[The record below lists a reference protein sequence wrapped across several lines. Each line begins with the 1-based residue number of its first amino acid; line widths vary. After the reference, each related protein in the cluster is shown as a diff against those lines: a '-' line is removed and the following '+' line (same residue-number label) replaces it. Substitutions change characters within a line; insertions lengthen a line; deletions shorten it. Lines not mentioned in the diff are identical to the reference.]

1 MSGEE
6 QATFAKR
13 RRTAE
18 DHGLLMHMNWVCFS
32 VLWAYGS
39 FHSYLHYLFYFFE
52 TGLFFF
58 KRPHYIY
65 LLYSSQN
72 YISLIIWWETFTW
85 CSSSTWW
92 YYTYPTPFALT
103 LLWYYFQFFSMHY
116 IILISI
122 KLKWPF
128 ESSLSTSAP
137 EFDLILNAW
146 DAAVN
151 LLPFA
156 PCNWTEDE
164 ITAVLGGQKR
174 PPCPGV
180 LDMDA
185 PDFFAA
191 VEQFTRDEIARVMCS
206 LSANGR
212 RFLCFRG
219 VTSRPSAVAMVW
231 AILRGVDDRDWM
243 RRFGAAAVA

>member
-1 MSGEE
+1 
-6 QATFAKR
+6 
-13 RRTAE
+13 
-18 DHGLLMHMNWVCFS
+18 MNS
-32 VLWAYGS
+32 
-39 FHSYLHYLFYFFE
+39 
-52 TGLFFF
+52 
-58 KRPHYIY
+58 
-65 LLYSSQN
+65 
-72 YISLIIWWETFTW
+72 
-85 CSSSTWW
+85 
-92 YYTYPTPFALT
+92 
-103 LLWYYFQFFSMHY
+103 
-116 IILISI
+116 
-122 KLKWPF
+122 
-128 ESSLSTSAP
+128 
-137 EFDLILNAW
+137 
-146 DAAVN
+146 
-151 LLPFA
+151 LPFA

-164 ITAVLGGQKR
+164 IMAVLGGQKR

-212 RFLCFRG
+212 RFLRFRG